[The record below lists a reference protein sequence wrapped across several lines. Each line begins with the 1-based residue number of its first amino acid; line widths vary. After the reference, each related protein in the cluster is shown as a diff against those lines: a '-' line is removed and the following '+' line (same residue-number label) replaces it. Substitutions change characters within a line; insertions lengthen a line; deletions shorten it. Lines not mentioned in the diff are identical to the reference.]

1 MHFKINPLNIFLYLS
16 LICIGIVIGIA
27 IRHYGN
33 LPLSESFNVI
43 DLATLMTTIFLAVYV
58 PEVLDRKLQVTKDKK
73 HLIEQRIEELQALCR
88 KVNILVQSDLMGSS
102 RNILIVN
109 NTLDV
114 TTSKIATIR
123 SLLTHSNLK
132 ITFSAELD
140 NIENLCIKH
149 KELLWQD
156 KIDTETFEYSL
167 ELQKQEELLY
177 NEIDAA
183 TSLLIF
189 KISST

>member
-16 LICIGIVIGIA
+16 LICIGVVIGIA
-27 IRHYGN
+27 VRHYGN
-33 LPLSESFNVI
+33 LPLSESFNII

-73 HLIEQRIEELQALCR
+73 YLIEQRIEELQGLCR
-88 KVNILVQSDLMGSS
+88 KVNLLVQSDLQASS
-102 RNILIVN
+102 RSILIVN

-114 TTSKIATIR
+114 TISKITTIR
-123 SLLTHSNLK
+123 SLLIHSNLK
-132 ITFSAELD
+132 NTFTEELD
-140 NIENLCIKH
+140 NIELLCEKH
-149 KELLWQD
+149 KQLLW
-156 KIDTETFEYSL
+156 IDETHIESFAYSL
-167 ELQKQEELLY
+167 ELQKEEELLY